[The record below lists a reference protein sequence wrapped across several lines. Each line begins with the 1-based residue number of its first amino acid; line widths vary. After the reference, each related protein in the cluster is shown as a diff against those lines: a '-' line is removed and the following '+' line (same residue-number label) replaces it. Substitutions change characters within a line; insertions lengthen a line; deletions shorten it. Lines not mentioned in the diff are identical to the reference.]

1 MKKNIVII
9 MCIAACCLFTGC
21 EPMAKPTPEEIRA
34 KHSKWVEERCELIDI
49 TFNGET
55 HEYVKYLD
63 GGGDHQYGSLTH
75 WAGCKYCKN
84 KSNENNNWLLF

>member
-1 MKKNIVII
+1 MKKNIII

-21 EPMAKPTPEEIRA
+21 EPKPTPEAIRA
-34 KHSKWVEERCELIDI
+34 KHSKQVNERCELIDI

-55 HEYVKYLD
+55 HEYVKFLD

-84 KSNENNNWLLF
+84 KSNENNNWSLF